1 MFSDALFKG
10 EITFDELQDNEW
22 LRIGRSLIDIVK
34 KKFGLKTYE
43 FETGQQVYDFILNYK
58 TNIEKGKL
66 SNKSRR
72 MLDSFTPDEETRSKR

>member
-1 MFSDALFKG
+1 MNKKITIIWGSDRDPNNK
-10 EITFDELQDNEW
+10 E
-22 LRIGRSLIDIVK
+22 
-34 KKFGLKTYE
+34 TYE

-72 MLDSFTPDEETRSKR
+72 MLLWYFLTSCTEL